1 MFILLAMAQRVRRY
15 FRDQV
20 KEQYCSEIWTSCQDF
35 DDQCAVSVT
44 VQGRSVFRRRE
55 RLIVRK
61 TRRERVR

>member
-1 MFILLAMAQRVRRY
+1 LAMHKGVRRY
-15 FRDQV
+15 FPDLV
-20 KEQYCSEIWTSCQDF
+20 KGQYCSEIPTSCQDF
-35 DDQCAVSVT
+35 DDQSAVSVT